1 MATGIQKEPMT
12 VKAEGMM
19 AYVLDHGKEGN
30 PTDLLA
36 TVDKYCYTIDWMMN
50 IGEKKGNTQMFQ
62 KYVPKQ
68 GQCLKCCWVSHF
80 KNI

>member
-30 PTDLLA
+30 PTDHSGQILLH
-36 TVDKYCYTIDWMMN
+36 N
-50 IGEKKGNTQMFQ
+50 
-62 KYVPKQ
+62 
-68 GQCLKCCWVSHF
+68 
-80 KNI
+80 